1 MGCVHC
7 HKHTSSEYHQRSRA
21 RGDCRPSKLPLPLIH
36 NTTTLNTKPT
46 SASVWSLGLW
56 SQKDSSIAA
65 MVQSLGVF
73 EFNTPV
79 GRVVTKRVM
88 KLDSVTGTAISGV
101 EISEEYA
108 STRA

>member
-1 MGCVHC
+1 
-7 HKHTSSEYHQRSRA
+7 
-21 RGDCRPSKLPLPLIH
+21 
-36 NTTTLNTKPT
+36 
-46 SASVWSLGLW
+46 
-56 SQKDSSIAA
+56 